1 MKYLLKIAYIGT
13 GYCGFQAQNNGRSIQ
28 RVLTEAAEKIFAVPT
43 RVTGCSRTDSGVH
56 ALEYYITLEPGEG
69 ASGVKTENIPRAMCS
84 VLPEDI
90 GVLEARAV
98 DDDFHPRYSAKGKE
112 YKYLIYTS
120 PARDP
125 FYSGRAWMHYMR
137 VGTSELEN
145 MKRAAG
151 YFVGEHDFTSFMSA
165 GSSITDA
172 VREVFSFDASLSGNL
187 LELKVSANGFL
198 YNMVR
203 IMAGTLTAVGEGRL
217 SPEDIPGIIEAR
229 DRSRAGVTAPPEG
242 LYLNRVFY

>member
-13 GYCGFQAQNNGRSIQ
+13 DYCGFQAQNNGRSIQ
-28 RVLTEAAEKIFAVPT
+28 RVLTEAAGKIFAVPT

-56 ALEYYITLEPGEG
+56 ALEYYITLEPSEG
-69 ASGVKTENIPRAMCS
+69 ASSVKVENIPRAMCS
-84 VLPEDI
+84 VLPEDV
-90 GVLEARAV
+90 GVLDARVV
-98 DDDFHPRYSAKGKE
+98 DDSFHPRYSAKGKE

-125 FYSGRAWMHYMR
+125 FFSSRAWMHYMR
-137 VGTSELEN
+137 VGDAELEN
-145 MKRAAG
+145 MKRAAAR
-151 YFVGEHDFTSFMSA
+151 FVGEHDFTSFMSA

-172 VREVFSFDASLSGNL
+172 VREVFAFDVEMNGHV

-203 IMAGTLTAVGEGRL
+203 IMAGTIAAVGEGRL
-217 SPEDIPGIIEAR
+217 SPDDIPGIIEAR

>member
-13 GYCGFQAQNNGRSIQ
+13 DYCGFQAQNNGRSIQ
-28 RVLTEAAEKIFAVPT
+28 RVLTEAADKIFSVRC

-56 ALEYYITLEPGEG
+56 ALEYYITVEPDDG
-69 ASGVKTENIPRAMCS
+69 ASSIKTENIPRAMCS

-90 GVLEARAV
+90 GVLSAKTVA
-98 DDDFHPRYSAKGKE
+98 DDFHPRYSAKGKE

-125 FYSGRAWMHYMR
+125 FFSGRAWMHFMR
-137 VGTSELEN
+137 VGDVELEN
-145 MKRAAG
+145 MKKAAAH
-151 YFVGEHDFTSFMSA
+151 FVGEHDFTSFMSS

-172 VREVFSFDASLSGNL
+172 VREVFAFDAEKIGDV
-187 LELKVSANGFL
+187 LELRVSANGFL

-203 IMAGTLTAVGEGRL
+203 IMAGTIVAVGEGRL
-217 SPEDIPGIIEAR
+217 SPDDIPGIIVAC
-229 DRSRAGVTAPPEG
+229 DRSRAGITAPPEG
-242 LYLNRVFY
+242 LYLNKVFY